1 MKQNYGI
8 KGFTTTKEE
17 MMLNLASSGM
27 NQYKVSSNTKIIQP
41 CGQKIWKE

>member
-8 KGFTTTKEE
+8 KGFTTNKKE
-17 MMLNLASSGM
+17 MVLNLASSGM
-27 NQYKVSSNTKIIQP
+27 SQYKISSNTKIIQS